1 MDECGVDRSAY
12 GGAVDRRI
20 LLALAAIGLLLV
32 LMSIPRIISGAFILA
47 YEPVI
52 RLIQHNGELPTD
64 RLLAAQ
70 SAYESALAW
79 HGGAEERSALASL
92 RRRSGLVLGADTAAG
107 HAFLESAGKQNETR
121 SQRHRQIRIS
131 GRSWRRRN
139 ASLMVRRRASPP
151 P

>member
-1 MDECGVDRSAY
+1 MDECGLDRSAY

-70 SAYESALAW
+70 SAMRARW
-79 HGGAEERSALASL
+79 PGREERKSAAP
-92 RRRSGLVLGADTAAG
+92 
-107 HAFLESAGKQNETR
+107 
-121 SQRHRQIRIS
+121 
-131 GRSWRRRN
+131 
-139 ASLMVRRRASPP
+139 SPV
-151 P
+151 